1 MTRRACRRRCSSEL
15 ADGRVAQHR
24 PPAHIGL
31 QEAQLRF
38 LLRCK
43 GHFLRFRLT
52 LRRRWHTIVDLTKE
66 ASMVDAQ
73 PSEHGAKWWIRYVVI
88 PLVGT
93 GGVTAVVVGLL
104 SRPSAVVSP
113 MPAQAV
119 PAAAAV
125 GLSPASAAAAT
136 AVTPAPSDVVNVEQ
150 KVERAKRDVT
160 GLNARNADNRV
171 PKSIDVT
178 QQIGTAEG
186 TVTGVDL
193 STTSESKK

>member
-1 MTRRACRRRCSSEL
+1 
-15 ADGRVAQHR
+15 
-24 PPAHIGL
+24 
-31 QEAQLRF
+31 
-38 LLRCK
+38 
-43 GHFLRFRLT
+43 
-52 LRRRWHTIVDLTKE
+52 
-66 ASMVDAQ
+66 MVDAQ